1 MLRIEVILA
10 VGFQEIGYR
19 VRQVLDFYEASVRE
33 KQVVLC
39 QFGSPSFGRHA
50 FGSTFFQYLLCS
62 MATWKMV
69 SVAASE
75 AVIGS
80 SWGGMPPNRTCVTAN
95 AELAIASRQ

>member
-1 MLRIEVILA
+1 M
-10 VGFQEIGYR
+10 
-19 VRQVLDFYEASVRE
+19 
-33 KQVVLC
+33 
-39 QFGSPSFGRHA
+39 H
-50 FGSTFFQYLLCS
+50 FQYLLCS

-95 AELAIASRQ
+95 AELVIASRQ